1 MKKIATIIDNF
12 DLAITDVKKLN
23 ISKLGKVEK
32 SIKIARDCLYE
43 LRLEMR
49 NMESISPRDEI
60 HFFKM
65 QKPRIHGRLFFYL
78 ELNNFLI
85 NYPETGISEQRIYIK
100 EHIAI
105 LKSKKADVFEFA
117 KYCRLNATKYDH
129 MYFLREDPQLDLFM
143 IRNLEDPEFS
153 TSHDKLASE
162 IVTFNL
168 LMKFYASELELLNP
182 KKENVVIEVVK
193 PLKVVKP
200 PLEWKGSNT
209 DLIEFIYGLDARGAV
224 GESGPENVKKM
235 VKFSERAF
243 GVKLGNYQKTY
254 CEIKARNKDLTK
266 FLNSLVVALI
276 AKIKSEQK

>member
-1 MKKIATIIDNF
+1 MKKIATIVDNF
-12 DLAITDVKKLN
+12 DLAITDVKKTDLP
-23 ISKLGKVEK
+23 KLGKVEK
-32 SIKIARDCLYE
+32 SIKIARDCLYQ

-49 NMESISPRDEI
+49 NMDSISPRDEI
-60 HFFKM
+60 HFFKK
-65 QKPRIHGRLFFYL
+65 QKPKIHGRLFFYL

-85 NYPETGISEQRIYIK
+85 NYPESGISEQRIYIK

-105 LKSKKADVFEFA
+105 LKVKKADVFEFA

-129 MYFLREDPQLDLFM
+129 IYFLREDPQLDLFM
-143 IRNLEDPEFS
+143 NKNLEDPEFS
-153 TSHDKLASE
+153 TSHDKLASK

-200 PLEWKGSNT
+200 LLEWKGSNT
-209 DLIEFIYGLDARGAV
+209 DLIETIYGLDYRGAV
-224 GESGPENVKKM
+224 GESGPENIKKM

-243 GVKLGNYQKTY
+243 GIKLGNYQKTF
-254 CEIKARNKDLTK
+254 CEIKARSKDHAK
-266 FLNSLVVALI
+266 FLESVAAALN